1 MATGKHRRYKPG
13 RRAQLRLQ
21 AAGALL
27 LAVSGAV
34 HLDLYLTGYRS
45 IPVIGWLFL
54 VQVVV
59 AFVLAVAVLVTH
71 SWLAAA
77 GSAGFALSTLG
88 AYLLAILT
96 GLFGFREIRTRAGIA
111 AGLIEV
117 AAFGVLALAAI
128 AAGPV
133 AQADGSVSRTARLV
147 EQVRAGLSRVIG
159 VVGAVSVAA
168 LALLAVAEVSA
179 SRPPSPAATTAG
191 TTLKVTK
198 IGGVAVLANSH
209 GLTLYWFAPDTSAA
223 SRCTGSCAAYW
234 PPVTGDPQVGRGI
247 PGRFGAIS
255 RPGGG
260 QQMTYDGHPLYT
272 YIGDNGPGQAN
283 GNNLDLNG
291 GLWYEM
297 RVSGWTGKQ
306 L

>member
-1 MATGKHRRYKPG
+1 MATGRHRRYKPG

-21 AAGALL
+21 GAGALL
-27 LAVSGAV
+27 LAVSGVV

-88 AYLLAILT
+88 AYLLAVLT

-147 EQVRAGLSRVIG
+147 EQVRSALSRVIG
-159 VVGAVSVAA
+159 VVGVISVAA
-168 LALLAVAEVSA
+168 LFLLAVAEVSA
-179 SRPPSPAATTAG
+179 SRPPSPAVTTAG
-191 TTLKVTK
+191 TTLKVTR
-198 IGGVAVLANSH
+198 IGGVPVLANAH
-209 GLTLYWFAPDTSAA
+209 GLTLYWFAPDSSAA

-234 PPVTGDPQVGRGI
+234 PPVTGDPQAGQGI
-247 PGRFGAIS
+247 PGRFGTIS

-260 QQMTYDGHPLYT
+260 HQMTYDGHPLYT

-297 RVSGWTGKQ
+297 RVAG
-306 L
+306 

>member
-1 MATGKHRRYKPG
+1 MATGRHRRYKPG

-59 AFVLAVAVLVTH
+59 AFVLVVAVLVTH

-88 AYLLAILT
+88 AYLLAVLT

-133 AQADGSVSRTARLV
+133 AQPDGSVSRTARLV

-159 VVGAVSVAA
+159 AVGVVSVAA
-168 LALLAVAEVSA
+168 LFLLAVAEVSA
-179 SRPPSPAATTAG
+179 SRPPSPAVTTAG

-198 IGGVAVLANSH
+198 VRGVAVLANAH
-209 GLTLYWFAPDTSAA
+209 GLTLYWFAPDSSAA
-223 SRCTGSCAAYW
+223 STCTGSCAAYW
-234 PPVTGDPQVGRGI
+234 PPVTGDPQAGQGI
-247 PGRFGAIS
+247 PGTFGTII

-297 RVSGWTGKQ
+297 RVAS
-306 L
+306 

>member
-1 MATGKHRRYKPG
+1 MATGRHRRYKPG
-13 RRAQLRLQ
+13 RRAQRRLQ

-34 HLDLYLTGYRS
+34 HLGLYLTGYRS

-88 AYLLAILT
+88 AYLLAVLT

-133 AQADGSVSRTARLV
+133 AQPDGSVSRTARLV
-147 EQVRAGLSRVIG
+147 EQVRAGLSRVVG
-159 VVGAVSVAA
+159 VVGVVSVAA
-168 LALLAVAEVSA
+168 LFLLAVAEVSA

-191 TTLKVTK
+191 ATLKVTNVR
-198 IGGVAVLANSH
+198 GVPVLANAH
-209 GLTLYWFAPDTSAA
+209 GLTLYWFAPDSPAA

-234 PPVTGDPQVGRGI
+234 PPVTGDPQAGRGI
-247 PGRFGAIS
+247 PGRFGTIS

-272 YIGDNGPGQAN
+272 YIGDNGPGQAK
-283 GNNLDLNG
+283 GNHLDLNG

-297 RVSGWTGKQ
+297 RVSG
-306 L
+306 

>member
-1 MATGKHRRYKPG
+1 MATGRHRRYRPG
-13 RRAQLRLQ
+13 RRIQLRLQ

-34 HLDLYLTGYRS
+34 HLVLYLTGYRS

-59 AFVLAVAVLVTH
+59 AFILAVAVLVTH

-77 GSAGFALSTLG
+77 GSAGFALSTLA
-88 AYLLAILT
+88 AYLLAVLT

-128 AAGPV
+128 AAGPA
-133 AQADGSVSRTARLV
+133 AQADGSVSRAARLV
-147 EQVRAGLSRVIG
+147 EQVRAALSRVIG

-168 LALLAVAEVSA
+168 LALLAVAEVAA
-179 SRPPSPAATTAG
+179 SSPPSPAATTAG

-198 IGGVAVLANSH
+198 IRGVEVLANAR
-209 GLTLYWFAPDTSAA
+209 GLTLYWFAPDRPDA
-223 SRCTGSCAAYW
+223 STCTGSCAAYW
-234 PPVTGDPQVGRGI
+234 PPVTGSPQAGQGI
-247 PGRFGAIS
+247 PGRFGTIS

-260 QQMTYDGHPLYT
+260 RQMTYDGHPLYT
-272 YIGDNGPGQAN
+272 YIGDDGPGQAN
-283 GNNLDLNG
+283 GNDLDLNG

-297 RVSGWTGKQ
+297 RVAR
-306 L
+306 

>member
-1 MATGKHRRYKPG
+1 MATGRHRRYRPG

-21 AAGALL
+21 GAGALL

-59 AFVLAVAVLVTH
+59 AFVLAAAVLVTH

-77 GSAGFALSTLG
+77 GSAGFALSTLA
-88 AYLLAILT
+88 AYLLAVLT

-117 AAFGVLALAAI
+117 AAFGGRPRAAI
-128 AAGPV
+128 ATGPV
-133 AQADGSVSRTARLV
+133 VQADGSVSRTARLV
-147 EQVRAGLSRVIG
+147 EQVRAALSRVIG

-168 LALLAVAEVSA
+168 LALLVVAEVSA
-179 SRPPSPAATTAG
+179 SRPPSPAVTTAG
-191 TTLKVTK
+191 TALKVTK
-198 IGGVAVLANSH
+198 VRGVEVLANAH
-209 GLTLYWFAPDTSAA
+209 GLTLYWFAPDSAA
-223 SRCTGSCAAYW
+223 ASTCTGSCAAYW
-234 PPVTGDPQVGRGI
+234 PPVAGDPQAGRGI
-247 PGRFGAIS
+247 PGRFGTIS

-272 YIGDNGPGQAN
+272 YIGDNGPGQAR

-297 RVSGWTGKQ
+297 RVAG
-306 L
+306 